1 MANKKISQLTA
12 KGTALA
18 ATDLV
23 EISESDGAGGY
34 VTKSVT
40 GANIKSGLQATLV
53 SATNIKTINSTT
65 LLGSGDLAVQATLV
79 SGTDIKTINSN
90 TLLGSGNLTLP
101 TGVHILTKPVSGR
114 TYSVRTTGTAVQSST
129 STPLNTIALYPF
141 IPANSITISNLQL
154 NVAGA
159 SATNIRI
166 LVYSDLNGVPSSKLI
181 ESTNLDCSTTGTK
194 TYTTSYTFTAGTVYW
209 LGCYASAIAS
219 VSVLDAAQ
227 MTPISTG
234 SATLPFT
241 ASYYTVSAA
250 TTFPNAPTTLGT
262 ATLASTITQL
272 CVINLTAA

>member
-23 EISESDGAGGY
+23 EISEDSGGGTY

-53 SATNIKTINSTT
+53 SGTNIKTINSTT
-65 LLGSGDLAVQATLV
+65 LLGSGDLVIA
-79 SGTDIKTINSN
+79 SG
-90 TLLGSGNLTLP
+90 GG
-101 TGVHILTKPVSGR
+101 GVHVLTKPVSAR
-114 TYSVRTTGTAVQSST
+114 SYSVRTNATTANSSSST
-129 STPLNTIALYPF
+129 SANTIALSPF

-154 NVAGA
+154 NVAGSTA
-159 SATNIRI
+159 ANIRI

-209 LGCYASAIAS
+209 LGCYSSSSAS

-227 MTPISTG
+227 MTPISTNAFGTAYSSVVASATFG
-234 SATLPFT
+234 SAP
-241 ASYYTVSAA
+241 S
-250 TTFPNAPTTLGT
+250 TLGT
-262 ATLASTITQL
+262 ATLATGSMY
-272 CVINLTAA
+272 VINLTAA

>member
-23 EISESDGAGGY
+23 EISEDSGGGTY

-53 SATNIKTINSTT
+53 SGTNIKTINSTT
-65 LLGSGDLAVQATLV
+65 LLGSGDLVIA
-79 SGTDIKTINSN
+79 SG
-90 TLLGSGNLTLP
+90 GG
-101 TGVHILTKPVSGR
+101 GVHVLTKPVSAR
-114 TYSVRTTGTAVQSST
+114 SYSVRTNATTANSSSST
-129 STPLNTIALYPF
+129 SANTIALSPF

-154 NVAGA
+154 NVAGSTA
-159 SATNIRI
+159 ANIRI

-209 LGCYASAIAS
+209 LGSYSSASAS

-227 MTPISTG
+227 MTPISTNAFGTAYSSVVASTTFG
-234 SATLPFT
+234 SAP
-241 ASYYTVSAA
+241 S
-250 TTFPNAPTTLGT
+250 TLGT
-262 ATLASTITQL
+262 ASLSSSTSNL
-272 CVINLTAA
+272 CAINLTAV

>member
-40 GANIKSGLQATLV
+40 GANVKSGLQATLV

-79 SGTDIKTINSN
+79 SATNIKTINGN
-90 TLLGSGNLTLP
+90 TILGSGDLVIAGGG
-101 TGVHILTKPVSGR
+101 GVHVLTKPVSGR
-114 TYSVRTTGTAVQSST
+114 TYSVRTNATTANSSST
-129 STPLNTIALYPF
+129 AAANNISLYPF

-159 SATNIRI
+159 VAANIRI
-166 LVYSDLNGVPSSKLI
+166 LVYSDLDGVPSSKLI
-181 ESTNLDCSTTGTK
+181 ESTNLDASTTGVK
-194 TYTTSYTFTAGTVYW
+194 TFTTSYTFTAGTVYW
-209 LGCYASAIAS
+209 LGCYSSAS
-219 VSVLDAAQ
+219 VSVSALDAAQ
-227 MTPISTG
+227 MTPISTNAFGTAYSSVFASTTFG
-234 SATLPFT
+234 SAP
-241 ASYYTVSAA
+241 S
-250 TTFPNAPTTLGT
+250 TLGT
-262 ATLASTITQL
+262 ATLSSSTSNL